1 MLSYFCWKCVITSP
15 FLQKQPPSCQP
26 PKFRLLQVIWEQ
38 ETSFLK
44 WKLNVNHLYSVDVVF
59 SVEKER
65 MVRIIIEDMKEFLT
79 LLSVESNPRLLWFR
93 FTSLFDWL
101 IEFTPPSQP
110 MRIITKSNRNL
121 VTNLKVNWHFFFL
134 FFFLFFRFFSSD
146 NWNDLDDK
154 FWSNF
159 SNNSLSPF
167 RYSLLFT
174 LFTTP
179 GFIFHEK
186 TTRGFRFQ
194 LSLRTLIRGFFQSLI
209 FFFLMSIRVSK
220 LQIPERVYQS
230 CNIFKQEPSS
240 TMWQQTAKSLVQI

>member
-1 MLSYFCWKCVITSP
+1 MLFSITNTWSDEVP
-15 FLQKQPPSCQP
+15 EKHCLQWHLCRFLNPIIFLLKMCYYIPI
-26 PKFRLLQVIWEQ
+26 FTETTTRLSTTETSATSGNLK

-44 WKLNVNHLYSVDVVF
+44 WTSDVNHLHSVDVVDIVA
-59 SVEKER
+59 VEKES
-65 MVRIIIEDMKEFLT
+65 MVRIIIEDIKEFST

-101 IEFTPPSQP
+101 REFTPPSQP
-110 MRIITKSNRNL
+110 IRIITKSNRNL
-121 VTNLKVNWHFFFL
+121 VTNLKVNWHFFSL
-134 FFFLFFRFFSSD
+134 FFLFFRFFSSD
-146 NWNDLDDK
+146 NWDNLDDK

-159 SNNSLSPF
+159 SNNSLNPF
-167 RYSLLFT
+167 RYSLLIT

-209 FFFLMSIRVSK
+209 FFSYV
-220 LQIPERVYQS
+220 
-230 CNIFKQEPSS
+230 N
-240 TMWQQTAKSLVQI
+240 KSV

>member
-1 MLSYFCWKCVITSP
+1 MCHYIPIFTETTTRLSTTETSATSGN
-15 FLQKQPPSCQP
+15 LK
-26 PKFRLLQVIWEQ
+26 

-44 WKLNVNHLYSVDVVF
+44 WTSYVNHLRSVDVVD
-59 SVEKER
+59 VVAIKKESL
-65 MVRIIIEDMKEFLT
+65 VRIIIEDIEEFLT

-110 MRIITKSNRNL
+110 IRIITKSDRNL
-121 VTNLKVNWHFFFL
+121 VTNLKVSWHCFSL
-134 FFFLFFRFFSSD
+134 FFLFFRFFSSD
-146 NWNDLDDK
+146 NWDDLDDK

-159 SNNSLSPF
+159 SNDSFNPF

-194 LSLRTLIRGFFQSLI
+194 LSLRTLIRGFFQSLN
-209 FFFLMSIRVSK
+209 FFSYV
-220 LQIPERVYQS
+220 
-230 CNIFKQEPSS
+230 N
-240 TMWQQTAKSLVQI
+240 KSV

>member
-65 MVRIIIEDMKEFLT
+65 MVRIIIEGIKEFLT

-121 VTNLKVNWHFFFL
+121 VTNLKVNWHFFSL
-134 FFFLFFRFFSSD
+134 FFFSFFASLAPTTGTTLMTSSGPT
-146 NWNDLDDK
+146 
-154 FWSNF
+154 F
-159 SNNSLSPF
+159 P
-167 RYSLLFT
+167 
-174 LFTTP
+174 TTP
-179 GFIFHEK
+179 SAPLGTVYFLLCLQHLV
-186 TTRGFRFQ
+186 
-194 LSLRTLIRGFFQSLI
+194 LSFMRKLHVVFAFSYHCALWFGVFFKVL

-220 LQIPERVYQS
+220 LQIPERVY
-230 CNIFKQEPSS
+230 
-240 TMWQQTAKSLVQI
+240 

>member
-1 MLSYFCWKCVITSP
+1 MCYYIPIFTETTTRLSTTETSATSGN
-15 FLQKQPPSCQP
+15 LK
-26 PKFRLLQVIWEQ
+26 

-44 WKLNVNHLYSVDVVF
+44 WTLYVNHLRSVDVVD
-59 SVEKER
+59 VVEIEKES
-65 MVRIIIEDMKEFLT
+65 MVRIIIEDIEEFST

-101 IEFTPPSQP
+101 REFTPPTQP

-121 VTNLKVNWHFFFL
+121 VTNLKVNWHFFSL
-134 FFFLFFRFFSSD
+134 FFLFFRFFSSD
-146 NWNDLDDK
+146 NWDDLDDK

-159 SNNSLSPF
+159 SNNSLNLF

-186 TTRGFRFQ
+186 TTRGFRSQ
-194 LSLRTLIRGFFQSLI
+194 LSLRTLILGFFQSLI
-209 FFFLMSIRVSK
+209 FFSYV
-220 LQIPERVYQS
+220 
-230 CNIFKQEPSS
+230 N
-240 TMWQQTAKSLVQI
+240 KSV